1 MYAAF
6 LWRFDAYV
14 LYSIMNALRIKYLFG
29 IISRFLDSKKIAT
42 EGNMRKKILTGI
54 LALSMIACMTA
65 CGTKED
71 ASIEQC
77 GTKENTSSMKTEQT
91 TTEATTE
98 ATTQAAEAT
107 TAASSEE
114 TPAAEST
121 DNSVETSDGNE
132 TAVEESGDSGYYVV
146 CTNIDKRTVEEF
158 AANVKT
164 TYLQEDWSGLSNMI
178 TYPITMYPDVTVN
191 NADEFLS
198 YMENKTVSSDDRT
211 ELEKETCVNLFA
223 NSTGICLGSGQVW
236 IGEDFYNP
244 GKLGIIGI
252 NGVVEK

>member
-1 MYAAF
+1 
-6 LWRFDAYV
+6 
-14 LYSIMNALRIKYLFG
+14 MNALRIKYLFG

-91 TTEATTE
+91 TTEETAAATI
-98 ATTQAAEAT
+98 EAT

-236 IGEDFYNP
+236 IGEDFNNP